1 LRRQDE
7 RTPCAPDGATGANLS
22 DLRRRLALG
31 AATARMLA
39 GEGADVVV
47 ADLKCQ
53 AAGENT
59 RFVETDVTDEV
70 SRRALS
76 TPRCRSPAA
85 CTGP

>member
-1 LRRQDE
+1 
-7 RTPCAPDGATGANLS
+7 
-22 DLRRRLALG
+22 
-31 AATARMLA
+31 MLA

-59 RFVETDVTDEV
+59 RFAETDVTEEV